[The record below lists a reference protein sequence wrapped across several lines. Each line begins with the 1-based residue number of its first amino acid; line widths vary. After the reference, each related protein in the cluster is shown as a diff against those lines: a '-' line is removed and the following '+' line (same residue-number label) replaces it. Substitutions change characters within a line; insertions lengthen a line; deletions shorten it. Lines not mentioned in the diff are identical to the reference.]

1 MILVRINFAMLV
13 DLLMCFSMLADL
25 LIYFATLIDF
35 LTYKATLNIELN
47 VSLVGMSPMLC
58 VLNGWC
64 PNIMD

>member
-47 VSLVGMSPMLC
+47 VSLAGTSPMLC
-58 VLNGWC
+58 APNG
-64 PNIMD
+64 